1 MTIYVENYQIEIF
14 EIKKDYTIWMDENFK
29 EIDSVYYG
37 KFYDIPSDVRAL
49 FEENILV
56 SIRKKSHIDT
66 EWITI
71 HKKQNN

>member
-1 MTIYVENYQIEIF
+1 MTIYVEDYQIEIF

-29 EIDSVYYG
+29 EIDAIYYG
-37 KFYDIPSDVRAL
+37 KFYDIPTDVRDL

-71 HKKQNN
+71 HKK

>member
-1 MTIYVENYQIEIF
+1 MTIYVEDYQIEIF
-14 EIKKDYTIWMDENFK
+14 EVKKDYTIWMNENFK
-29 EIDSVYYG
+29 EIDAIYYG
-37 KFYDIPSDVRAL
+37 KFYDIPTDVRNL

-71 HKKQNN
+71 HKK